1 MAKVKETPAGD
12 EIVEVVA
19 EPEKVSPM
27 TVEDEAAA
35 MKQQVLYQFKQLLKM
50 AETMGIKLE
59 EIYEKPPV
67 DVTKVVA
74 SAIPAPATEA
84 GKLKPGTVLGTG
96 VNASWV
102 PWTKADLDPDDVVEF
117 SPLPLPGIVYPFPD
131 ENGYQKIRLDINGL
145 VVWFT
150 CGVPNIVNRYFYN
163 EYQDKLANWRALE
176 DFKRNGPSYAPW
188 GRKGPDGQNAWMYV
202 PMAPSFGM
210 NEDGRSLRPGGPTPL
225 DPTSTIPSAVEVVV
239 PPPAVTETK

>member
-1 MAKVKETPAGD
+1 MATKKETPAGD
-12 EIVEVVA
+12 EIVETVA

-59 EIYEKPPV
+59 EIYERPPTE
-67 DVTKVVA
+67 VTKVVA
-74 SAIPAPATEA
+74 SALPAPEA
-84 GKLKPGTVLGTG
+84 AAPVKLKPGTVLGTG

-102 PWTKADLDPDDVVEF
+102 PWTKNDLDPDDLVEF
-117 SPLPLPGIVYPFPD
+117 SPLPIPGIVYPFPD

-150 CGVPNIVNRYFYN
+150 CGTPNIVNRYFYN
-163 EYQDKLANWRALE
+163 EYVDKLANWRAIE
-176 DFKRNGPSYAPW
+176 NFKRNGP
-188 GRKGPDGQNAWMYV
+188 
-202 PMAPSFGM
+202 
-210 NEDGRSLRPGGPTPL
+210 E
-225 DPTSTIPSAVEVVV
+225 
-239 PPPAVTETK
+239 